1 MVDACTTCNCLQTA
15 PRKYT
20 LRCTKLNCQACPA
33 VSGSSLGAL
42 LGNVSDESCVPL
54 YTQQFTSGTTL
65 GPLAF
70 LQVLLRSLGSVF
82 FP

>member
-1 MVDACTTCNCLQTA
+1 M
-15 PRKYT
+15 
-20 LRCTKLNCQACPA
+20 
-33 VSGSSLGAL
+33 VSGSSPGAL
-42 LGNVSDESCVPL
+42 LRNVSGESRVLL
-54 YTQQFTSGTTL
+54 YGHKFMSGTTL